1 MGKKT
6 TQTQSSKSGNYAY
19 EGLRSAFDPTI
30 RQGGLAGGALT
41 ALLGLGGDAAEQEAS
56 FNRWL
61 DSSGYQFALDQGNRA
76 ISGSAAGRG
85 MLRSGATMKAL
96 SDYGQKTG
104 ASFFQNYLD
113 RLAQMQGAGLSAGGL
128 MSDAGRWSESQGKT
142 TESGGIGGLLGS
154 ALSIGSRFIP
164 SDPRLKKDVEKIG
177 EREDGLG
184 IYEYRYIWEDD
195 EAEKTTGVM
204 ADEVARLRPD
214 ALGPTIFGYAT
225 VNYGRL

>member
-19 EGLRSAFDPTI
+19 DAIRSSFDPTI
-30 RQGGLAGGALT
+30 RRGGSAGSALA
-41 ALLGLGGDAAEQEAS
+41 ALLGLGGDPAAQEEA
-56 FNRWL
+56 FNRWR
-61 DSSGYQFALDQGNRA
+61 DTSGYNFAMDQGTRA
-76 ISGSAAGRG
+76 IEGSAAGRG
-85 MLRSGATMKAL
+85 MLRSGATMRAL

-104 ASFFQNYLD
+104 ASFFQQYLD
-113 RLAQMQGAGLSAGGL
+113 RLAQMEGAGLTAGGL
-128 MSDAGRWSESQGKT
+128 ISDAGRWSEGTGKT
-142 TESGGIGGLLGS
+142 TESGGLGGLLGS
-154 ALSIGSRFIP
+154 ALAIGSKFIP

-195 EAEKTTGVM
+195 TAEKTTGVM

-214 ALGPTIFGYAT
+214 ALGPSIFGYAT